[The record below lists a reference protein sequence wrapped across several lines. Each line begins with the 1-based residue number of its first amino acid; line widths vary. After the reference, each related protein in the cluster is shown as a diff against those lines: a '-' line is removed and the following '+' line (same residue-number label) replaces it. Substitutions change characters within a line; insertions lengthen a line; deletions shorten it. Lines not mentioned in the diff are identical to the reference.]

1 MSIETYVYA
10 ILGVH
15 CKDVVTGKTKNK
27 VRGCGHMESITDFC
41 GMCGANTWIVHKVEH
56 HASDKLE
63 HLQLWHGD
71 PDTGEVDEN
80 AISMIYSPMCGPN
93 DFVVGK
99 VLEDFDISDE
109 GSATLFNVL
118 TDLEWATVYE
128 QTKAELEPLGLWDE
142 KKFGYMLY
150 AISM

>member
-15 CKDVVTGKTKNK
+15 CKDVCTNTLLRQ
-27 VRGCGHMESITDFC
+27 RGCDHPESAAKFC
-41 GMCGANTWIVHKVEH
+41 AVCGKKIWVKTNTQQCL
-56 HASDKLE
+56 SDKLG
-63 HLQLWHGD
+63 HLQLWYGD

-99 VLEDFDISDE
+99 VLENVFADE
-109 GSATLFNVL
+109 GSATLFSVL